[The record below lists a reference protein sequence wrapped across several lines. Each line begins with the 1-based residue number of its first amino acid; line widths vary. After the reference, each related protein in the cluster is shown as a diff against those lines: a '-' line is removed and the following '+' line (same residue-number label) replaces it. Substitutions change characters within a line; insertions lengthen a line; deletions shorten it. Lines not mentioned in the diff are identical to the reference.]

1 MVLHIH
7 ISEMKPEMRKRFLEN
22 EIKGLSIDYAFNA
35 VMGFIDDEEVKVV
48 DFSNYFRVDNRGN
61 TYNLYRTLTEIV
73 IEIIPTKKIETYTT
87 IY

>member
-48 DFSNYFRVDNRGN
+48 DFSNYFRVDNKSN

-73 IEIIPTKKIETYTT
+73 IEIIPTKKVETYTT

>member
-7 ISEMKPEMRKRFLEN
+7 ISEIKPDLRKRFIEN

-35 VMGFIDDEEVKVV
+35 VMGYVNSEEVKVV
-48 DFSNYFRVDNRGN
+48 DFSNYFRVDNRNN
-61 TYNLYRTLTEIV
+61 TYNLYRTLTEII
-73 IEIIPTKKIETYTT
+73 IEIIPTKKVELHTT

>member
-7 ISEMKPEMRKRFLEN
+7 ISEIKPDLRKRFLEN

-35 VMGFIDDEEVKVV
+35 VMGYVNNEEVKVV
-48 DFSNYFRVDNRGN
+48 DFSNYFRVDNRNN
-61 TYNLYRTLTEIV
+61 TYNLYRTLTEII
-73 IEIIPTKKIETYTT
+73 IEIIPTKKVELHTT

>member
-7 ISEMKPEMRKRFLEN
+7 ISEMKPEVRKRFLEN

-35 VMGFIDDEEVKVV
+35 VMGFIDNEEVKVV
-48 DFSNYFRVDNRGN
+48 DFSNYFRVDNKGN
-61 TYNLYRTLTEIV
+61 YYNLYRTLTEIV
-73 IEIIPTKKIETYTT
+73 IEIIPTKKVETYMT

>member
-7 ISEMKPEMRKRFLEN
+7 ISEMKPEIRKRFLEN

-35 VMGFIDDEEVKVV
+35 VMGWIDEEEVKVV
-48 DFSNYFRVDNRGN
+48 DFSNYFKVDNRGN
-61 TYNLYRTLTEIV
+61 TYNLYRTLTEII
-73 IEIIPTKKIETYTT
+73 IEIIPTKKTETYTT

>member
-7 ISEMKPEMRKRFLEN
+7 ISEIKPDLRKRFLEN

-35 VMGFIDDEEVKVV
+35 VMGHVNNEEVKVV
-48 DFSNYFRVDNRGN
+48 DFSNYFRVDNRNN
-61 TYNLYRTLTEIV
+61 TYNLYRTLTEII
-73 IEIIPTKKIETYTT
+73 IEIIPTKKVELHTT

>member
-7 ISEMKPEMRKRFLEN
+7 ISEMKPEIRKRFLEN

-48 DFSNYFRVDNRGN
+48 DFSNYFRVDNRSN
-61 TYNLYRTLTEIV
+61 TYNLYSTLTEIV